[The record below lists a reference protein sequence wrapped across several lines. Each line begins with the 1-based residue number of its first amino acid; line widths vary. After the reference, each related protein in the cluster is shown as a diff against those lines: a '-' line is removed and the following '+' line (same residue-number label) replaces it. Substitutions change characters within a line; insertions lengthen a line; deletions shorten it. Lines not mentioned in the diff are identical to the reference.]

1 MLLSSITKSLIFSE
15 KKMILSQNN
24 IISASNDATTVS
36 VLGLSTDCY
45 METLILNVKKK
56 LTIAD
61 VRFTR
66 GSR

>member
-1 MLLSSITKSLIFSE
+1 
-15 KKMILSQNN
+15 MILSQNN